1 MKNDRNIVMPGK
13 GVPAVRRALEIVGH
27 GLTVGQ
33 VIEWNSTAWVASDPG
48 SGNAIRAVVIVVI
61 DADYVLALFF
71 GTARIHPKPAVDNSI
86 YVLDP
91 ASAGD
96 VLPQVD
102 LPGGVPAFTHLTN
115 GWVIVGSSPAPAA
128 SVQRIQIIGG
138 NAMASGIEAIQY
150 AATVTMPKVY
160 DPDVDTAY
168 VAGLG
173 NGWLFANGI
182 RQPNRVLVRHDFIGD
197 QTPLITG
204 RRVSVSG
211 TVTLTFTAAGPPIV
225 TTPMT
230 VYLVDWL

>member
-61 DADYVLALFF
+61 DADYILALFF
-71 GTARIHPKPAVDNSI
+71 GTARIHPKPAVDNSV

-96 VLPQVD
+96 VIPQST
-102 LPGGVPAFTHLTN
+102 LAGGVPAFTHLTN
-115 GWVIVGSSPAPAA
+115 GWIIVGPSPAD
-128 SVQRIQIIGG
+128 SVERIQIIGG
-138 NAMASGIEAIQY
+138 NPLASGIEAVQY
-150 AATVTMPKVY
+150 AASVTLAQAY

-173 NGWLFANGI
+173 NGWLFRDGI
-182 RQPNRVLVRHDFIGD
+182 RQPDRVLVRHDFIGD

-211 TVTLTFTAAGPPIV
+211 TVTLTHSATD
-225 TTPMT
+225 MT
-230 VYLVDWL
+230 VYLIDWL